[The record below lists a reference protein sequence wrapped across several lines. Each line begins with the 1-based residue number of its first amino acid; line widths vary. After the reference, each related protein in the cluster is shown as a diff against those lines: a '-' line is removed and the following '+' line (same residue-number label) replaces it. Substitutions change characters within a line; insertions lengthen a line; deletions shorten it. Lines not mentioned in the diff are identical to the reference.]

1 MRSRLCSTTLAL
13 CALLLVA
20 ALLLGCGKPPASG
33 PTGTPAPAGPAGAKG
48 PAAGKAPASGQYTI
62 ALVMKAASNPFFETM
77 RKGAEKAASELGVKL
92 LPQTITD
99 ESSDEQQTNI
109 VNAMVVQKVQAIL
122 IAPANSK
129 SLVAPLLEAQK
140 AGILVVN
147 VDNRLDADTMSK
159 AGLEPLAYVGADNQE
174 GGKLAGQRL
183 CELLGGKGKV
193 AMLEGRRGVDNAEA
207 RKQGFEAACKEN
219 PGIEIVDS
227 QSANWDLAEAQNKF
241 GGMLAAHPDIQGLF
255 CANDN
260 MAMGAIAALGE
271 KGLSDKVIVVSYDN
285 IEAARKAVREG
296 KLAAT
301 IEQHP
306 DRMGYEAVKTAVAA
320 LKGEKTEPEI
330 LVPLEVIDKAKLG
343 G

>member
-1 MRSRLCSTTLAL
+1 MPHRLSPTVPVL

-20 ALLLGCGKPPASG
+20 ALLAGCAKPPAAT
-33 PTGTPAPAGPAGAKG
+33 PTGGPAGPAASAPSSG
-48 PAAGKAPASGQYTI
+48 PAQQPAGGSYTV

-77 RKGAEKAASELGVKL
+77 RKGAEQAAQEEGIKL
-92 LPQTITD
+92 IPQTITD
-99 ESSDEQQTNI
+99 ESSDQQQIDI
-109 VNAMVVQKVQAIL
+109 VNAMVVQKVDAIL

-129 SLVAPLLEAQK
+129 SLIAPLLEAQK
-140 AGILVVN
+140 AGIKIIN
-147 VDNRLDADTMSK
+147 VDNRLDSETVAQ
-159 AGLEPLAYVGADNQE
+159 AGLSLLAYVGADNE
-174 GGKLAGQRL
+174 AGGKLGGERL

-207 RKQGFEAACKEN
+207 RKAGFVAACKEH
-219 PGIEIVDS
+219 PEIEIVDS

-241 GGMLAAHPDIQGLF
+241 GAMLAAHPEIQGLF

-260 MAMGAIAALGE
+260 MALGAIAALEE
-271 KGLSDKVIVVSYDN
+271 KGLAGKVLVVSYDN
-285 IEAARKAVREG
+285 IAAAQERIREG

-301 IEQHP
+301 VEQHP
-306 DRMGYEAVKTAVAA
+306 DRMGYEAVKTAVKA
-320 LKGEKTEPEI
+320 LKGEKTEPEV